1 MSPRW
6 QTFSGFV
13 YAPFV
18 SWNPQDTQ
26 APRAVPFR
34 LWVVCGLGLS
44 LLLNACETSSPK
56 PNLPPSESDLV
67 LLKTTT
73 LCTAKADF
81 LKPHPA
87 STFKAQAWGAG
98 QELVLPADRSPSH
111 GDESYF
117 FDEDGMLVGTLFTF
131 PSGLDLN
138 PYPVLRHTLT
148 RLKPAL
154 EFYLNVANLSSRTSM
169 DSSALYETGDEKTT
183 TQYLV
188 LGTREQPALLQA
200 SVTIDPYVRLFSPY
214 RREFLER
221 LRLPRGQ
228 KPGQQLDSQGAEDKE
243 PFLSLQQFARGQ
255 TAQLSYCGTQNY
267 DTAATAYQKAIA
279 SGFTNKVWLAEAHHK
294 LGQAWKGKGQHEKAK
309 TEMLQSLAIRPN
321 NPEVL
326 NNLGTVY
333 TELGDKANA
342 LASFEKTVIL
352 RPNYAIAR
360 YNLAEAYEPTNPKRA
375 LSEYETYLALVE
387 GIPDEA
393 SRIAVVQQRVK
404 TLKH

>member
-1 MSPRW
+1 ML
-6 QTFSGFV
+6 T
-13 YAPFV
+13 
-18 SWNPQDTQ
+18 
-26 APRAVPFR
+26 
-34 LWVVCGLGLS
+34 
-44 LLLNACETSSPK
+44 ACETSAPK
-56 PNLPPSESDLV
+56 PDLPPSESDLV
-67 LLKTTT
+67 LLKSTT
-73 LCTAKADF
+73 LCASKSNF
-81 LKPHPA
+81 LKIHPA
-87 STFKAQAWGAG
+87 STLKPQEWGTG
-98 QELVLPADRSPSH
+98 QELLLPAGRSPSH

-117 FDEDGMLVGTLFTF
+117 FDEDSVLVGTVFTF
-131 PSGLDLN
+131 PSGLNLA
-138 PYPVLRHTLT
+138 PYPTLRHTLT
-148 RLKPAL
+148 KLKPVL
-154 EFYLNVANLSSRTSM
+154 EFYLTVANLSSKTSM

-188 LGTREQPALLQA
+188 LGPRDKPTLLQA

-221 LRLPRGQ
+221 LRRPKGQ
-228 KPGQQLDSQGAEDKE
+228 MSGQQLDSQGAEDKE

-255 TAQLSYCGTQNY
+255 TAQLSYCGAQNY
-267 DTAATAYQKAIA
+267 DIAAVAYQKAIA

-294 LGQAWKGKGQHEKAK
+294 LGLAWEGKGEHEKAK

-321 NPEVL
+321 TPEIL

-333 TELGDKANA
+333 RQLGDKANA
-342 LASFEKTVIL
+342 LASFEKAVTL

-393 SRIAVVQQRVK
+393 DRIALVQQRIK
-404 TLKH
+404 ALKH

>member
-1 MSPRW
+1 M
-6 QTFSGFV
+6 
-13 YAPFV
+13 
-18 SWNPQDTQ
+18 
-26 APRAVPFR
+26 PFR
-34 LWVVCGLGLS
+34 PWVVFGLGLS
-44 LLLNACETSSPK
+44 LLLNACETPAQK
-56 PNLPPSESDLV
+56 PSLPPSESDLV
-67 LLKTTT
+67 LLKSTT
-73 LCTAKADF
+73 LCTSKSNF
-81 LKPHPA
+81 FKTHPA
-87 STFKAQAWGAG
+87 STFKPRDWGDG
-98 QELVLPADRSPSH
+98 QELILPADRSPSH

-117 FDEDGMLVGTLFTF
+117 FDEDGVLVGTVFTF
-131 PSGLDLN
+131 PSGLGLN

-148 RLKPAL
+148 KLKPVL
-154 EFYLNVANLSSRTSM
+154 EFYLNVANLASKTSM

-221 LRLPRGQ
+221 LRHPKGQ
-228 KPGQQLDSQGAEDKE
+228 KPEQQLDGQGAEDKE

-279 SGFTNKVWLAEAHHK
+279 SGFTNKIWLAEAHHK
-294 LGQAWKGKGQHEKAK
+294 LGQAWKGKGLHEQAK

-333 TELGDKANA
+333 TALGDKANA
-342 LASFEKTVIL
+342 LASFEKTVTL

-375 LSEYETYLALVE
+375 ISEYETYLALVE

-393 SRIAVVQQRVK
+393 NRIALVQQRIK
-404 TLKH
+404 ALKH

>member
-1 MSPRW
+1 MSP
-6 QTFSGFV
+6 
-13 YAPFV
+13 
-18 SWNPQDTQ
+18 DTQ
-26 APRAVPFR
+26 TPCAVPWR
-34 LWVVCGLGLS
+34 PWVICGLGLS
-44 LLLNACETSSPK
+44 LLLNACETPARK
-56 PNLPPSESDLV
+56 PILPPSESDLV
-67 LLKTTT
+67 LLRSTT
-73 LCTAKADF
+73 LCTPKSAF
-81 LKPHPA
+81 LKTHPVSI
-87 STFKAQAWGAG
+87 STLKPQTWGTG
-98 QELVLPADRSPSH
+98 QELVLLADRSPSH

-117 FDEDGMLVGTLFTF
+117 FDEDGILVGTIFTF

-148 RLKPAL
+148 QLKPTL
-154 EFYLNVANLSSRTSM
+154 EFYLNVANLSSKTNM

-188 LGTREQPALLQA
+188 LGTRESPILLQA

-221 LRLPRGQ
+221 LRHPNGQ
-228 KPGQQLDSQGAEDKE
+228 KTGQQLDSQGSEDKE

-255 TAQLSYCGTQNY
+255 TAQLSYCRTQNY
-267 DTAATAYQKAIA
+267 DIAAVAYQKAIA

-294 LGQAWKGKGQHEKAK
+294 LGLAWEGKGEHEKAK
-309 TEMLQSLAIRPN
+309 AEMLLSLTIRPN
-321 NPEVL
+321 TPEVL

-333 TELGDKANA
+333 RKLGDKANA
-342 LASFEKTVIL
+342 LASFEKAVTL

-360 YNLAEAYEPTNPKRA
+360 FNLAEAYEPTSPKRA

-393 SRIAVVQQRVK
+393 DRIALVQQRVK
-404 TLKH
+404 ALKH

>member
-1 MSPRW
+1 M
-6 QTFSGFV
+6 
-13 YAPFV
+13 YASV
-18 SWNPQDTQ
+18 VNQNLRDTH
-26 APRAVPFR
+26 APRTVPFT
-34 LWVVCGLGLS
+34 LWVLCGLGLS
-44 LLLNACETSSPK
+44 LLLNACETQTPK
-56 PNLPPSESDLV
+56 SNLPPSESDLI
-67 LLKTTT
+67 LLKSTT
-73 LCTAKADF
+73 LCTSKSDF
-81 LKPHPA
+81 LKTHPA
-87 STFKAQAWGAG
+87 STLKANTWGSG

-117 FDEDGMLVGTLFTF
+117 FDEDGLLVGTLFTF

-138 PYPVLRHTLT
+138 PYPILRHTLT
-148 RLKPAL
+148 LLKPSL
-154 EFYLNVANLSSRTSM
+154 EFYLNVANLSSKSNM

-188 LGTREQPALLQA
+188 FGSREQPALLQT

-221 LRLPRGQ
+221 LRHPSGQ

-267 DTAATAYQKAIA
+267 DTAASAYQKAIA
-279 SGFTNKVWLAEAHHK
+279 SGFANKVWLAEAHHK
-294 LGQAWKGKGQHEKAK
+294 LGLAWEGKGLHEHAK
-309 TEMLQSLAIRPN
+309 REMLQSLAIRPN
-321 NPEVL
+321 TPETL

-333 TELGDKANA
+333 AKLGDKTNA
-342 LASFEKTVIL
+342 LVSFEKAVTL

-360 YNLAEAYEPTNPKRA
+360 FNLAEAYEPTNPKRA
-375 LSEYETYLALVE
+375 LAEYETYLALVE

-393 SRIAVVQQRVK
+393 GRIALVQQRVK
-404 TLKH
+404 ALKR

>member
-1 MSPRW
+1 M
-6 QTFSGFV
+6 

-18 SWNPQDTQ
+18 NWNSRDTHTF
-26 APRAVPFR
+26 RAVLLR
-34 LWVVCGLGLS
+34 LWVVCGLGFG
-44 LLLNACETSSPK
+44 LLLNACDTPARK
-56 PNLPPSESDLV
+56 PILPPSESDLV
-67 LLKTTT
+67 LLKSTT
-73 LCTAKADF
+73 LCTSRSSF
-81 LKPHPA
+81 LKTHPL
-87 STFKAQAWGAG
+87 STLTPQDWGNG
-98 QELVLPADRSPSH
+98 QELVLPADQSPSH

-117 FDEDGMLVGTLFTF
+117 FDEDGMLVGIVFTF

-138 PYPVLRHTLT
+138 SYPVLSHTLT
-148 RLKPAL
+148 QLKPTL
-154 EFYLNVANLSSRTSM
+154 EFYLNVANLSSKTSM

-188 LGTREQPALLQA
+188 LGPREQPALLQA
-200 SVTIDPYVRLFSPY
+200 SLTIDPYVRLFSPY

-221 LRLPRGQ
+221 LRYPRGP

-243 PFLSLQQFARGQ
+243 PFPSLQQFARGQ

-267 DTAATAYQKAIA
+267 DTAAAAYQKAIA
-279 SGFTNKVWLAEAHHK
+279 SGFSNKVWLAEAHHK
-294 LGQAWKGKGQHEKAK
+294 LGLAWVGKGQHEKAK

-321 NPEVL
+321 TPEIL

-333 TELGDKANA
+333 SKLGDKANA
-342 LASFEKTVIL
+342 LASFEKAVTL

-375 LSEYETYLALVE
+375 LSEYETYLALAE

-393 SRIAVVQQRVK
+393 NRIAHVQQRVK
-404 TLKH
+404 VLQH

>member
-1 MSPRW
+1 
-6 QTFSGFV
+6 V
-13 YAPFV
+13 
-18 SWNPQDTQ
+18 
-26 APRAVPFR
+26 
-34 LWVVCGLGLS
+34 
-44 LLLNACETSSPK
+44 
-56 PNLPPSESDLV
+56 
-67 LLKTTT
+67 
-73 LCTAKADF
+73 
-81 LKPHPA
+81 
-87 STFKAQAWGAG
+87 
-98 QELVLPADRSPSH
+98 VLPADRSASH
-111 GDESYF
+111 SDESYF
-117 FDEDGMLVGTLFTF
+117 FDEDGTLVGTVFTF

-148 RLKPAL
+148 RLKPVL
-154 EFYLNVANLSSRTSM
+154 EFYLNVANLSSKTSM

-188 LGTREQPALLQA
+188 LGTREHPTLLQA

-214 RREFLER
+214 RHEFLER
-221 LRLPRGQ
+221 LRHPTGQ

-267 DTAATAYQKAIA
+267 DTAAIAYQKAIA
-279 SGFTNKVWLAEAHHK
+279 SGFTNKVWLAEVHHK

-375 LSEYETYLALVE
+375 ISEYETYLALAE

-393 SRIAVVQQRVK
+393 NRIALVQHRVK
-404 TLKH
+404 ALKH

>member
-1 MSPRW
+1 M
-6 QTFSGFV
+6 
-13 YAPFV
+13 YAPFM
-18 SWNPQDTQ
+18 SRNSRYTRT
-26 APRAVPFR
+26 PRAVPFR
-34 LWVVCGLGLS
+34 PWVVCGLGLS
-44 LLLNACETSSPK
+44 LLLNACGTPAPR

-67 LLKTTT
+67 LLKPAT
-73 LCTAKADF
+73 LCTSKSSF
-81 LKPHPA
+81 LKTHPA
-87 STFKAQAWGAG
+87 SILKPQDWGAG
-98 QELVLPADRSPSH
+98 QELVLPANRSPSH
-111 GDESYF
+111 SDESYF
-117 FDEDGMLVGTLFTF
+117 FDEDGTLVGTVFTF

-138 PYPVLRHTLT
+138 PYPVLRHTIT
-148 RLKPAL
+148 RLKPVL
-154 EFYLNVANLSSRTSM
+154 EFYLNVANLSSKTSM

-188 LGTREQPALLQA
+188 LGTREHPTLLQA

-221 LRLPRGQ
+221 LRHPRGQ

-267 DTAATAYQKAIA
+267 DTAAIAYQNAIA

-387 GIPDEA
+387 GNPDEA
-393 SRIAVVQQRVK
+393 SRISLVQQRVK
-404 TLKH
+404 ALKH